1 MKVLSHRVGEDED
14 DVRLL
19 AGELGLTAAD
29 DILALAES
37 VYGDRLDAAAKFFV
51 MQLYES

>member
-19 AGELGLTAAD
+19 ARELDLNAAH

-37 VYGDRLDAAAKFFV
+37 IYGDRLDAATQFFV